1 MKPLKKIREKFGL
14 YHLRPAALSVKK
26 AIFPPRCLACGTL
39 FHAEVRP
46 DENIFSNNMAD
57 VFKLLMAPFLCST
70 CSLGFLPIKPPI
82 CPWCGIMFKSRQGE
96 DHICGEC
103 VASPKRFRIA
113 RSAGIYEKALMNVI
127 HGFKY
132 KGKIQLARPLGTIL
146 FSSFVSHWGGYG
158 IDAIVPVPLHHRK
171 LKIRGFNPS
180 LLMVRNWKLL
190 ASIRP
195 VNLPN
200 PPIVRDVLAKIKW
213 TIPQTGLARKK
224 RKQNVKNSFA
234 VKDSSKIEGKR
245 ILLIDDVYTTGAT
258 ANECTKMLL
267 KSGARYVDVLTLA
280 RTM

>member
-1 MKPLKKIREKFGL
+1 MQKFFEMFGL
-14 YHLRPAALSVKK
+14 NLLRPAALSVKK
-26 AIFPPRCLACGTL
+26 AIFPPRCLVCGAL
-39 FHAEVRP
+39 FHAQVRP
-46 DENIFSNNMAD
+46 DENMAD
-57 VFKLLMAPFLCST
+57 VFKTLMAPFLCST
-70 CSLGFLPIKPPI
+70 CALGFLPVKPPI

-113 RSAGIYEKALMNVI
+113 RSAGIYEKALMSVI

-190 ASIRP
+190 ASIRS

>member
-1 MKPLKKIREKFGL
+1 MKKIREKFGL

-26 AIFPPRCLACGTL
+26 AIFPPRCLVCGAL
-39 FHAEVRP
+39 FHADVRP
-46 DENIFSNNMAD
+46 DENIFSDNMAN
-57 VFKLLMAPFLCST
+57 VFKKLMAPFLCST
-70 CSLGFLPIKPPI
+70 CAFGFLPIKPPI

-96 DHICGEC
+96 DHLCGEC
-103 VASPKRFRIA
+103 TTSPKRFRIA
-113 RSAGIYEKALMNVI
+113 RSAGIYQKALMNAI

-132 KGKIQLARPLGTIL
+132 KGKIQLTRPLGTIL

-190 ASIRP
+190 ASIRS